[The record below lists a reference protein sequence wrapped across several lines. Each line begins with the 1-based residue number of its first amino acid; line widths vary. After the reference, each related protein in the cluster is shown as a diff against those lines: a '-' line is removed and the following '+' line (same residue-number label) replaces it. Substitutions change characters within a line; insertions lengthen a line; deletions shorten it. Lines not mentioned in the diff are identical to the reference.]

1 MKRLFI
7 SVLLVF
13 LVGVVSAQ
21 TQEEIQ
27 WISIEEVE
35 AAVAQEPR
43 PVFIDVYTNW
53 CGWCK
58 RMDKSTFKDPAF
70 VSYINENYYAVKFNG
85 EERDTV
91 NYRGYSFKY
100 VASGRRGYNEL
111 AAAFL
116 NNQLS
121 YPTYI
126 VLDKALNPL
135 QAFKGYRTVEEFL
148 PIVTFL
154 GEEHY
159 KDTKWDD
166 FMSQWE
172 GKDR

>member
-1 MKRLFI
+1 MKRLLI

-13 LVGVVSAQ
+13 LGSSALAQ
-21 TQEEIQ
+21 SQEEIQ

-43 PVFIDVYTNW
+43 PVFIDIYTNW

-91 NYRGYSFKY
+91 NYRGYAFKY
-100 VASGRRGYNEL
+100 VPRGRRGYNEL
-111 AAAFL
+111 AAAFMQ
-116 NNQLS
+116 NKLS

-126 VLDKALNPL
+126 VLNEILTPL
-135 QAFKGYRTVEEFL
+135 QSFKGYRTADEFL
-148 PIVTFL
+148 PIITFL
-154 GEEHY
+154 GEGLY
-159 KDTKWDD
+159 KNTKWED